1 MELIAFELTKLKITV
16 KTQTVLRILSWFI
29 LFLLCFCSNQVVAGL
44 DRTDV
49 KVFNRSMRALR
60 YEVFGEFESCF
71 NQQIR
76 PNEFALHVFGK
87 DTSEK
92 CGGKSYYRFILKAE
106 KRNGELLEGECILY
120 PELFSRSVLVLW
132 DGVRCFLKNQ

>member
-1 MELIAFELTKLKITV
+1 M
-16 KTQTVLRILSWFI
+16 LRILSYFI
-29 LFLLCFCSNQVVAGL
+29 LFLLWLYPGQIVAGL

-71 NQQIR
+71 KQQIR
-76 PNEFALHVFGK
+76 ANEFVMHVFGK
-87 DTSEK
+87 STSEK
-92 CGGKSYYRFILKAE
+92 CGGKSYYRFILTAE
-106 KRNGELLEGECILY
+106 KHNGELLEAECVMY
-120 PELFSRSVLVLW
+120 PELFSRSVLLLW